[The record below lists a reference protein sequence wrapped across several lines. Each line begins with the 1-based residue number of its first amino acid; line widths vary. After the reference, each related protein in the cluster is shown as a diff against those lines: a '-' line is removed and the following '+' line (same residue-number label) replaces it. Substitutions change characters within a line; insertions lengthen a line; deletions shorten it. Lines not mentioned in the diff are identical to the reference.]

1 VAESLEGRV
10 TAALAGVRNP
20 RLDND
25 LLSAGMI
32 RDLAVQDDGSV
43 SFTFLLSPE
52 DPATLVR
59 QARSA
64 VQEVEGVKKD
74 GVKIAVSNPSGPA
87 RVTHGPPSDQPNLG
101 RIIAI
106 SSGKGGVG
114 KSTVAANLA
123 ITLAEAGHRVGV
135 MDADIYGPNIPLMMG
150 FTEKPELFGNEHNKI
165 IPLMRHGLKI
175 MSIGFFLGDD
185 DSPVIWRGP
194 MVHGAIN
201 QFLRDVEW
209 GELDYLLVDLPPGT
223 GDAPLS
229 LSQLVPVAGVVI
241 VTTPQDVALQDV
253 VKGIAM
259 FERLQVPIA
268 GVIENMSYFCCPHCD
283 QTTEIF
289 GQGGGQRISEKY
301 NIPLLGRIPLDVRVR
316 EAGDQGLPVV
326 LSAPDS
332 PLTASFR
339 SAAEQVAASVS
350 RLAYQQDA
358 TPIQFFQTLPK
369 SR

>member
-1 VAESLEGRV
+1 MAITADRVLDALKVVQDPDLHRDIVSLGFVQNLQISDEMVRFDIVLTTPACPVRGTLHDQAR
-10 TAALAGVRNP
+10 AAVLALPGVRDVDINMTFNVQGKDRQGGSEQLIP
-20 RLDND
+20 R
-25 LLSAGMI
+25 
-32 RDLAVQDDGSV
+32 
-43 SFTFLLSPE
+43 
-52 DPATLVR
+52 
-59 QARSA
+59 
-64 VQEVEGVKKD
+64 VKN
-74 GVKIAVSNPSGPA
+74 VVAIA
-87 RVTHGPPSDQPNLG
+87 
-101 RIIAI
+101 
-106 SSGKGGVG
+106 SGKGGVG
-114 KSTVAANLA
+114 KSTVSSNLA
-123 ITLAEAGHRVGV
+123 VALAQTGARVGLV
-135 MDADIYGPNIPLMMG
+135 DADIYGPNIPLMMG
-150 FTEKPELFGNEHNKI
+150 FTDKPDLFGNEQNKI
-165 IPLMRHGLKI
+165 IPLMRHGIKL
-175 MSIGFFLGDD
+175 MSIGFFIGDD

-201 QFLRDVEW
+201 QFLRDVDW

-259 FERLQVPIA
+259 FERLQVPII
-268 GVIENMSYFCCPHCD
+268 GVVENMSYFCCPHCD

-289 GQGGGQRISEKY
+289 GQGGGQRVSEKY

-332 PLTASFR
+332 PLAAAFR
-339 SAAEQVAASVS
+339 ATAEQVAASVS
-350 RLAYQQDA
+350 RLAYASDA
-358 TPIQFFQTLPK
+358 QPIQFFQSLPK